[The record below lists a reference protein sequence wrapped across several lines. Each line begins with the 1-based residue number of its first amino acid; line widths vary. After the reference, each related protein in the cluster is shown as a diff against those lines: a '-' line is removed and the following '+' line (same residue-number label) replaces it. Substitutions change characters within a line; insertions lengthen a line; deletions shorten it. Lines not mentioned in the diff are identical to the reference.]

1 MSEEQTQ
8 EQTQD
13 QAQEQAREQTR
24 EQDRAPQES
33 QSAERMVPKGR
44 FDEVNRR
51 MQAAEKKAKEM
62 ESAQAQREEEQAQTQ
77 GEYKQLAD
85 KRAQSLKQ
93 KDERIKELETQ
104 MVRDRRYRAF
114 VAAASGTIIPE
125 AFDDAF
131 SMLTD
136 DEWSS
141 ANESDENSVR
151 MLAQN
156 LAERKPFLSDGPRGT
171 GSGGSGRQVFGLASN
186 SSRAPGD
193 KQGEGRKAF
202 NFKRQQRHW

>member
-1 MSEEQTQ
+1 MSEAQPQEQTQ

-13 QAQEQAREQTR
+13 TSQEQTQGN
-24 EQDRAPQES
+24 QQQEH
-33 QSAERMVPKGR
+33 MVPKGR
-44 FDEVNRR
+44 FDEINRR
-51 MQAAEKKAKEM
+51 MQAAEKKAQEI

-77 GEYKQLAD
+77 GEYKKLAD
-85 KRAQSLKQ
+85 KRAETLKQ
-93 KDERIKELETQ
+93 KDGRIKELETQ
-104 MVRDRRYRAF
+104 MIRDRRYRAF
-114 VAAASGTIIPE
+114 VTAASGTIIPE

-156 LAERKPFLSDGPRGT
+156 LAERKPFLADGPRGT
-171 GSGGSGRQVFGLASN
+171 GSGGSGRQVFGLTTNN
-186 SSRAPGD
+186 SQGSGD
-193 KQGEGRKAF
+193 KQGEGHKPF
-202 NFKRQQRHW
+202 HFKRQQRHW